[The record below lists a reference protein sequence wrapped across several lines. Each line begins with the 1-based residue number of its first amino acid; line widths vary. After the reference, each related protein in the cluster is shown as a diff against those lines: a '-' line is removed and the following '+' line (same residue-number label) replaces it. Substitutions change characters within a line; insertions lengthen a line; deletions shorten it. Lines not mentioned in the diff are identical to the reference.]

1 VRAALIKISR
11 VLGALVLL
19 ATGVLTVLYL
29 RVDLPGDAML
39 PSGDRRNTA
48 QYVTMRDGV
57 RLAVD
62 VWLPEQFESGVT
74 LPTAMK
80 ATRYWR
86 ATAIGP
92 LRRLMMA
99 LGQAHPAA
107 TVPGDVR
114 SFNAEGYAVVLV
126 DVRGSGASF
135 GERPSEFGREEALD
149 LGEVADWI
157 SQKAWSNGR
166 VGTWG
171 VSYEGNTA
179 AMAAVGGSPAL
190 TAIAPQYAD
199 FDAQAQLVWP
209 GGVFA
214 GGFIRDWG
222 ALVGAMDRNEI
233 CTLAGAQG
241 LSCLLVRLSAPGVK
255 PVDGGS
261 RLLEEAVAGHR
272 TPDVGA
278 GAELLEFKDD
288 TWGETGNTMTE
299 VSIHGYESDIERSG
313 VAIYSWAGW
322 MDAGTVDGALA
333 LFSTFANP
341 VRLSVG
347 PWSHGGGFN
356 TDPFLPDDAPTDP
369 SRGDQQRMLFDFFDH
384 YVRQDA
390 AEQGQGVGEIS
401 YYTFGEGWRTSISW
415 PPAGMTSTRWY
426 FGPDGTLTLTP
437 PEAVGVSD
445 EYSVDFSHTTG
456 GATRW
461 HTQLGGND
469 VVYGDRSGEDE
480 KLLTFT
486 SDPLEQDVEITGTV
500 EVDLL
505 VASSVTGGAFFGYLE
520 VVGPDGTSRYVTEG
534 QLRALHRKECV
545 ADPPY
550 PVWGPCHTF
559 DRADA
564 LPLVPGEVANVRFG
578 FYNTS
583 VLVPAGH
590 RIRIALGGHDGSVFD
605 RYPAE
610 GQPVWTVQRS
620 AAQPSGVVIPMRY
633 R

>member
-1 VRAALIKISR
+1 MRTVSTKIGR

-19 ATGVLTVLYL
+19 AIGVITALYVT
-29 RVDLPGDAML
+29 VDLPGDALL
-39 PSGDRRNTA
+39 PSGDRRNIA

-62 VWLPEQFESGVT
+62 VWLPVQLEPGTT

-80 ATRYWR
+80 TTRYWR

-92 LRRLMMA
+92 LRRLKMA
-99 LGQAHPAA
+99 LRQDDPA
-107 TVPGDVR
+107 TLVPRDVR
-114 SFNAEGYAVVLV
+114 AYNEAGYAVALV

-149 LGEVADWI
+149 LGEVAGWI
-157 SQKAWSNGR
+157 SEQSWSNGR

-179 AMAAVGGSPAL
+179 AMAAVGGNRAL

-199 FDAQAQLVWP
+199 FYAHAQLVWP

-233 CTLAGAQG
+233 CVLAGVQG
-241 LSCLLVRLSAPGVK
+241 VKCRMVQLAAPGVK
-255 PVDGGS
+255 PVDGGGD
-261 RLLEEAVAGHR
+261 LLDEAVAGHR

-288 TWGETGNTMTE
+288 PWGETGMSMTE
-299 VSIHGYESDIERSG
+299 VSIHGYEPEIEASG
-313 VAIYSWAGW
+313 VAVYSWAGW
-322 MDAGTVDGALA
+322 MDVGTVDGALA
-333 LFSTFANP
+333 LFSTFSNP
-341 VRLSVG
+341 VRLSIG
-347 PWSHGGGFN
+347 PWSHGGGYN
-356 TDPFLPDDAPTDP
+356 TDPFLPDDAQTDP
-369 SRGDQQRMLFDFFDH
+369 SSSEQRRMLFDFFDH
-384 YVRQDA
+384 YVRQESSEPA
-390 AEQGQGVGEIS
+390 QGVGEIS
-401 YYTFGEGWRTSISW
+401 YYTFGEGWRTSPYW

-426 FGPDGTLTLTP
+426 FGPDGTLGPTP
-437 PEAVGVSD
+437 PTEDDAYD
-445 EYSVDFSHTTG
+445 EYAVDFSHTTG
-456 GATRW
+456 AQTRW
-461 HTQLGGND
+461 HTQLGGGD
-469 VVYGDRSGEDE
+469 VVYGDRSAQDE

-486 SDPLEQDVEITGTV
+486 SEPLDQDVEITGAI
-500 EVDLL
+500 EVDLH
-505 VASSVTGGAFFGYLE
+505 VASSVEGGAFFGYLE
-520 VVGPDGTSRYVTEG
+520 IVGPDGTSRYVTEG
-534 QLRALHRKECV
+534 QLRALHRKECEG
-545 ADPPY
+545 DPPY

-559 DRADA
+559 ARADA
-564 LPLVPGEVANVRFG
+564 HPLVPGEVANVRFG

-590 RIRIALGGHDGSVFD
+590 RIRISLGGHYASVFD
-605 RYPAE
+605 RYPTE
-610 GQPVWTVQRS
+610 GQPVWTVHRS
-620 AAQPSGVVIPMRY
+620 TDRPSGVMIPMRY